1 MDTFTLA
8 ATSFIIAFSLMLT
21 GKKDKLHGSFAA
33 LCTTVF
39 ILQIAVFL
47 RPIFAS
53 DFWLTVEYMGSL
65 AIAPFALRFFRHLTR
80 NKSFISRGVVFI
92 FTLISLSGVFSLFTM
107 LSELP
112 YFKAIILSYTF
123 STLALCYIALLRHV
137 SRLPPSTEKKRLGYL
152 LVACPIAVIVSSI
165 DLFSYLGFNFP
176 ADNRSCSISPALSN
190 FINHCLSAAP

>member
-39 ILQIAVFL
+39 IVQIAVFL
-47 RPIFAS
+47 RTIFAS
-53 DFWLTVEYMGSL
+53 EFWVNVEYTVSL

-92 FTLISLSGVFSLFTM
+92 FILISLSGVFSLFTAV
-107 LSELP
+107 SKLP
-112 YFKAIILSYTF
+112 HFIPSFYLTPSALWHSAI
-123 STLALCYIALLRHV
+123 
-137 SRLPPSTEKKRLGYL
+137 LPCC
-152 LVACPIAVIVSSI
+152 AM
-165 DLFSYLGFNFP
+165 
-176 ADNRSCSISPALSN
+176 
-190 FINHCLSAAP
+190 